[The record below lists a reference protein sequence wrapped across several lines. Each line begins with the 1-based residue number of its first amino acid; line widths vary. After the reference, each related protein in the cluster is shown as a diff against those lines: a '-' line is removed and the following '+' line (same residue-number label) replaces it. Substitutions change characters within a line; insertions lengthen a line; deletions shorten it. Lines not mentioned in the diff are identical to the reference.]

1 MQLILSA
8 LARNGRYALVAGLV
22 AGFLLPEVAQRLKPW
37 LPQMVI
43 FLLFITT
50 LRIGPTRARSG
61 LRNIRPTLV
70 VVLAFQLL
78 VPLTVLTLAIA
89 FGVAQSPYVL
99 AAVLVL
105 SAPALSGSPNLSIL
119 LGADPEPAFRLLV
132 LGTALLPITMLP
144 IFWLL
149 PQVGGLEAAI
159 FGALRTFS
167 TIFAAIL
174 MGFVASAWLFPTPS
188 KQQTEAI
195 DGVMTIA
202 LIVIVVALMGALG
215 PAFQRSPSEALTWM
229 ALAFLVVFGMQVATF
244 FVLRRRGNTPDT
256 VPFSIVAGNRNVA
269 IFLVTISPEVAEPL
283 LIFLG
288 CYQVPMYLTP
298 ILARPLYAL
307 ARK

>member
-1 MQLILSA
+1 MQSILGT
-8 LARNGRYALVAGLV
+8 LARNGRFALVAGLV
-22 AGFLLPEVAQRLKPW
+22 AGILLPEVAARLKPW
-37 LPQMVI
+37 LPQFVV

-50 LRIGPTRARSG
+50 LRIGPARAKNG
-61 LRNIRPTLV
+61 LKNIRATMLA
-70 VVLAFQLL
+70 VLTFQLL
-78 VPLTVLTLAIA
+78 VPLSVLTVALI

-119 LGADPEPAFRLLV
+119 LGADPEPAFRLMV
-132 LGTALLPITMLP
+132 LGTAVLPFTMLP

-149 PQVGGLEAAI
+149 PQVGGLDEAI
-159 FGALRTFS
+159 FGALRTFAA
-167 TIFAAIL
+167 IFAAIVA
-174 MGFVASAWLFPTPS
+174 GFVVSARFFPNPD

-202 LIVIVVALMGALG
+202 LVVIVVALMAALA
-215 PAFQRSPSEALTWM
+215 PALQRSPVEVLGWM
-229 ALAFLVVFGMQVATF
+229 VLAFAISIGMQVVTF
-244 FVLRRRGNTPDT
+244 LLLRKRGNPRDA
-256 VPFSIVAGNRNVA
+256 VPFSIVSGNRNVA

-298 ILARPLYAL
+298 ILTRPLYAK
-307 ARK
+307 AVK